1 MFERY
6 TEKARRAIFFARY
19 EASQFGSPFIETEHL
34 LLGILR
40 EYKRLV
46 STLPVGAVVLVR
58 KQIAALAPSRP
69 AIATSVDLPI
79 SKASG
84 RVLAL
89 AAEEAEGLGH
99 RYIGCQHILLGL
111 LREEDSISAKILR
124 HFGATAE
131 QVRKKFWQTSE
142 HESSAPS
149 RVLPPSYRGRHS
161 RSTNLI
167 KLRGAIWNAD
177 YVREAVRRCCE
188 VKFHWTRTTWKPSDA
203 VVERKTGKIS
213 LNFSLAEDSAEFE
226 LVKDGW
232 KKDLCAIC
240 RWELFEAED
249 DHGTGFTNGRDWLCT
264 ECYEKFWDRP
274 DFIAGSFGN
283 MT

>member
-6 TEKARRAIFFARY
+6 TEKARRAVFFARY
-19 EASQFGSPFIETEHL
+19 EASQLGSPFIETEHL

-46 STLPVGAVVLVR
+46 STLPAGAVALVR

-69 AIATSVDLPI
+69 SIATSVDLPI

-99 RYIGCQHILLGL
+99 RYISCQHILLGL
-111 LREEDSISAKILR
+111 LREEDSVSAKILR
-124 HFGATAE
+124 QFGATAE
-131 QVRKKFWQTSE
+131 QVRKKFWQTAE
-142 HESSAPS
+142 QESSVPGK
-149 RVLPPSYRGRHS
+149 VLPPSYRGRRS

-167 KLRGAIWNAD
+167 KLRDGIWNAD

-188 VKFHWTRTTWKPSDA
+188 SKFHWTRTTWKPRDA
-203 VVERKTGKIS
+203 VVERETGKIS
-213 LNFSLAEDSAEFE
+213 LDLTLAEDSANFE
-226 LVKDGW
+226 LVKGGW

-240 RWELFEAED
+240 RWELLEAED
-249 DHGTGFTNGRDWLCT
+249 NHGTGYTNGRDWLCT
-264 ECYEKFWDRP
+264 ECYEKFWGRP
-274 DFIAGSFGN
+274 DFIAGSFGD